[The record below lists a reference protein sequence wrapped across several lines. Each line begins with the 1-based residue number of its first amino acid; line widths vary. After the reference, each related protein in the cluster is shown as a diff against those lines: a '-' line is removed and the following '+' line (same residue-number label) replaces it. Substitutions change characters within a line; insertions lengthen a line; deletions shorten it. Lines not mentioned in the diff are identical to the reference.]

1 MLVTANR
8 NQGSSV
14 LKLYEL
20 RSSKMEFRLLTH
32 INLNPVDR
40 CVHFIQFQDIFIVTY
55 ESGQAEYIRF

>member
-1 MLVTANR
+1 M
-8 NQGSSV
+8 